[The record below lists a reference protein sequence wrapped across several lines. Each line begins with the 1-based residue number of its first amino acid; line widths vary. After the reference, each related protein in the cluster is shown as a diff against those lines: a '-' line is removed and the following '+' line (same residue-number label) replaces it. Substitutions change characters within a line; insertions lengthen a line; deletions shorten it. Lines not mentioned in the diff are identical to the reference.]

1 LIPISLK
8 NPIASL
14 RVFIV
19 DNHKW
24 NSDTVTIP
32 SDEYGA
38 MCAKIDANELEKIS
52 AGTQDEIQVIING
65 TRYNLS

>member
-1 LIPISLK
+1 MK
-8 NPIASL
+8 EQ
-14 RVFIV
+14 REFMY
-19 DNHKW
+19 NHKW